1 MRSGSTRGR
10 GRLWLAA
17 AALLACGG
25 PMLADGDGPR
35 LERQGDELRGAVEA
49 YRAAH
54 GRYPA
59 SLAEAGVPPARAD
72 TRFGPWQYK
81 RSAGGAGFALR
92 VGDYGENGFVLYWS
106 EGPRGHWSWDQ

>member
-59 SLAEAGVPPARAD
+59 ARGSRCA
-72 TRFGPWQYK
+72 
-81 RSAGGAGFALR
+81 SATTARTASSSTGARGRAATGAGI
-92 VGDYGENGFVLYWS
+92 S
-106 EGPRGHWSWDQ
+106 EGRSPVAAA